1 MLRSLYIAGTGMIT
15 QRSKMNVIVN
25 NITNAD
31 TVGYRKDQVVTESFS
46 DMLLDRL
53 NDPAIL
59 NRRYVGPLAPGVYV
73 EEIQT
78 EFQAGPMELT
88 DIQTD
93 LAITGDGFFVVN
105 TPQGERYTRAGN
117 FNVDHEGALVTQ
129 EGYYVL
135 GQNGQRIIVGTDDF
149 AVNADGAIFANGQ
162 QVGALRI
169 VQFADN
175 GVLRKEGNNLLYAYN
190 GEQPTPAAG
199 YSIEQGMLEGSNVE
213 VGREVADMLLTN
225 RVYESSQKI
234 LGMVDESLARTM
246 EMGRF

>member
-25 NITNAD
+25 NITNSD
-31 TVGYRKDQVVTESFS
+31 TVGYRKDQVVSRSFS
-46 DMLLDRL
+46 DMLLERL
-53 NDPAIL
+53 NDPSII
-59 NRRYVGPLAPGVYV
+59 NQRYVGPLAPGVHID
-73 EEIQT
+73 EIQT
-78 EFQAGPMELT
+78 EFQQGPIQLT

-93 LAITGDGFFVVN
+93 LAIEGTGYFTVT

-129 EGYYVL
+129 EGYYVQ
-135 GQNGQRIIVGTDDF
+135 GTNGQRIMVGTDDF
-149 AVNADGAIFANGQ
+149 TVNADGAVFANGQ

-169 VQFADN
+169 VQFSDDS
-175 GVLRKEGNNLLYAYN
+175 VLRKEGSSLLYPYN
-190 GEQPTPAAG
+190 GEAPVQATG
-199 YSIEQGMLEGSNVE
+199 YSILQGALEGSNVD
-213 VGREVADMLLTN
+213 VAREVTDMLLTN

-234 LGMVDESLARTM
+234 LSMVDESLAQTM